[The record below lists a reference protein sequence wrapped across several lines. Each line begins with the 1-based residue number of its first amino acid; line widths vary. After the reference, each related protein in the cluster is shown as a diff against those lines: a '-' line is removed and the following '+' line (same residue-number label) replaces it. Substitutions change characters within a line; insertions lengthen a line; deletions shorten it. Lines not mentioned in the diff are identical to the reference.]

1 MTVSKLGSIAT
12 ISRLP
17 YLFQIA
23 IATAKYIRR
32 SYRQE
37 RNTFIELIRRY
48 FDPAINIFAF
58 FFNFQTSELLAENS
72 NRDWRDRAFA
82 YVQPGTIVIGVQIQ
96 SIHKDRQCN
105 LAHCATKLKQQQGL
119 LLFFLYA
126 FDMENYYYFTFG
138 SHYFLFCH

>member
-1 MTVSKLGSIAT
+1 LTVSKLGSIAT

-82 YVQPGTIVIGVQIQ
+82 YVQPGTN
-96 SIHKDRQCN
+96 KDHCCLE
-105 LAHCATKLKQQQGL
+105 LAFRKFT
-119 LLFFLYA
+119 LFA
-126 FDMENYYYFTFG
+126 V
-138 SHYFLFCH
+138 